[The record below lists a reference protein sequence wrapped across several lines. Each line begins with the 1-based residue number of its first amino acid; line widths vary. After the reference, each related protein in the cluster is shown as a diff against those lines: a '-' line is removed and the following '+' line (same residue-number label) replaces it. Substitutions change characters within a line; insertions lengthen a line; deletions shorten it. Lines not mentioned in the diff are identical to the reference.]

1 MTRFGKIEVK
11 IPRDRNG
18 EFQQHT
24 VPRYKRN
31 DGCLEDMVIQLHAKG
46 ITTNDIAEIIEKM
59 YGCYYTPATIS
70 NITKTTSEIVHEFH
84 SRNLSKCY
92 IVIYGDATYIN
103 VSRDT
108 VQKEAIHIL
117 MGITAD
123 GNKEILD
130 YQLFPNESSENY
142 REMLKDIRSRG
153 VEEVLLFISD
163 GLKELRNVF
172 LKEFPKAQYQACWV
186 HLMRSICRN
195 VRNKDMKEIM
205 AEVKLIYQSGTE
217 EEAQEQL
224 SIFVI
229 AHEKKYPKAVKILK
243 DNPSLF
249 TFYGY
254 PKEIPRSIYT
264 SNPIESFNKKLKRNI
279 RKKEQF
285 PNEESLDRCIC
296 AIANEY
302 NKQFVNC

>member
-1 MTRFGKIEVK
+1 
-11 IPRDRNG
+11 
-18 EFQQHT
+18 
-24 VPRYKRN
+24 
-31 DGCLEDMVIQLHAKG
+31 MVIQMYSRG
-46 ITTNDIAEIIEKM
+46 ITTTEIAEIIEKM

-84 SRNLSKCY
+84 SRNVSKRY

-103 VSRDT
+103 VRRDT
-108 VQKEAIHIL
+108 VQKEALPIL

-130 YQLFPNESSENY
+130 YQLFP
-142 REMLKDIRSRG
+142 
-153 VEEVLLFISD
+153 
-163 GLKELRNVF
+163 
-172 LKEFPKAQYQACWV
+172 KAQYQACWV
-186 HLMRSICRN
+186 YLMRSICRN
-195 VRNKDMKEIM
+195 IRNKDMKEIM
-205 AEVKLIYQSGTE
+205 ADVKLIYQSRTE
-217 EEAQEQL
+217 EEVQEQL
-224 SIFVI
+224 SLFVT

-254 PKEIPRSIYT
+254 PKEIHRSIYT

-285 PNEESLDRCIC
+285 PNEE
-296 AIANEY
+296 
-302 NKQFVNC
+302 